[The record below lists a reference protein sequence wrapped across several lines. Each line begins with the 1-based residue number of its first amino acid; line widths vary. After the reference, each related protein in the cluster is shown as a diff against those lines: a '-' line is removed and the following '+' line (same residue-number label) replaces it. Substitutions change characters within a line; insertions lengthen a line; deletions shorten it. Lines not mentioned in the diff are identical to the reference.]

1 MADITHGT
9 WIKDGKAVDAVYQ
22 SGVKVYGRN
31 LLKNTGNL
39 SSTSTTNYWSVLFDS
54 SQVYNS
60 GIKSLSGVSAMA
72 FSFNVYIPLN
82 VVVGQS
88 IPIQLKGQNSKATN
102 IGTDDYNTLIGSSHY
117 AVKQNDLGKT
127 IRASFSIGTNGNY
140 QSFDT
145 ALADTASIT
154 IRQSSNISG
163 FVYSKIKLEIGSA
176 PTPHSIAP
184 EDILN

>member
-1 MADITHGT
+1 
-9 WIKDGKAVDAVYQ
+9 
-22 SGVKVYGRN
+22 
-31 LLKNTGNL
+31 
-39 SSTSTTNYWSVLFDS
+39 
-54 SQVYNS
+54 
-60 GIKSLSGVSAMA
+60 MA